1 MYYKSLAKDME
12 SGKVVTYSVRL
23 PKKVAESFEKI
34 SELMQINKSDFLRA
48 CIEKLCNDNKLY
60 LDHADKV
67 RYYIDYIR
75 DRMSKISRNK
85 IIVENGSWET
95 ASDISI
101 LMLCDLL
108 FQWTDEVFN
117 LWFNTLVSYKLLDKE
132 DFPDVKKYYS
142 DGLIL
147 VEDIGFILSSSRV
160 QTDVKE
166 LIEEELWWD
175 ELEIKRVS
183 LLLATKKAI
192 EKYSAEKLVDEV
204 IERTSEREGE
214 PTVIVVN
221 AKGEFKRSGSTIVTP
236 AEYKKISEI

>member
-1 MYYKSLAKDME
+1 
-12 SGKVVTYSVRL
+12 
-23 PKKVAESFEKI
+23 
-34 SELMQINKSDFLRA
+34 
-48 CIEKLCNDNKLY
+48 
-60 LDHADKV
+60 
-67 RYYIDYIR
+67 
-75 DRMSKISRNK
+75 
-85 IIVENGSWET
+85 
-95 ASDISI
+95 
-101 LMLCDLL
+101 
-108 FQWTDEVFN
+108 
-117 LWFNTLVSYKLLDKE
+117 
-132 DFPDVKKYYS
+132 
-142 DGLIL
+142 
-147 VEDIGFILSSSRV
+147 V